1 MYEQPAADSLRAPVP
16 RLRATGRR
24 VLQAGLRNLTDRG
37 QNALAMHTS
46 RVKEAIEEMIE
57 ESYLLG
63 LSEQEIRQ
71 DFKRF
76 IDTCYAVIHGH
87 IRDRGVVSGLAESLA
102 REKTCLLIADRAEGM
117 VADLEMC
124 DDGTIKPPNEL
135 FAEKVARRKRQILKA
150 IAQHDPQLVR
160 LIDAQRFQGDVQ
172 EPVRP
177 RFRPPWR
184 SPRLPDWER
193 LRLHLLRLG
202 YATTVA
208 LIVLLLYLGFI
219 HKS

>member
-1 MYEQPAADSLRAPVP
+1 
-16 RLRATGRR
+16 
-24 VLQAGLRNLTDRG
+24 
-37 QNALAMHTS
+37 MHTS
-46 RVKEAIEEMIE
+46 KVKEAIEEMIE

-63 LSEQEIRQ
+63 LSEQAIRQ

-76 IDTCYAVIHGH
+76 IDTCYAVIHDH
-87 IRDRGVVSGLAESLA
+87 VRDRTVVSGLAESLA

-117 VADLEMC
+117 VADLEMY

-160 LIDAQRFQGDVQ
+160 LIDAQRFQGDAK

-184 SPRLPDWER
+184 VPFRPNWER
-193 LRLHLLRLG
+193 LRLLLLRIG
-202 YATTVA
+202 YATTLV
-208 LIVLLLYLGFI
+208 LIVVLLYVGLV
-219 HKS
+219 HKP

>member
-1 MYEQPAADSLRAPVP
+1 MQSA
-16 RLRATGRR
+16 
-24 VLQAGLRNLTDRG
+24 
-37 QNALAMHTS
+37 

-76 IDTCYAVIHGH
+76 IDTCYAVIHDH
-87 IRDRGVVSGLAESLA
+87 IRDRSVVSGLAESLA
-102 REKTCLLIADRAEGM
+102 REKTVLLIADRAEGM
-117 VADLEMC
+117 VADLEMG
-124 DDGTIKPPNEL
+124 DEGIIKSPSEV

-160 LIDAQRFQGDVQ
+160 LIDAQRFQGDVR

-184 SPRLPDWER
+184 SRCRPDWER
-193 LRLHLLRLG
+193 LRLQLLRIG

-208 LIVLLLYLGFI
+208 LILVLVYLGFARQP
-219 HKS
+219 